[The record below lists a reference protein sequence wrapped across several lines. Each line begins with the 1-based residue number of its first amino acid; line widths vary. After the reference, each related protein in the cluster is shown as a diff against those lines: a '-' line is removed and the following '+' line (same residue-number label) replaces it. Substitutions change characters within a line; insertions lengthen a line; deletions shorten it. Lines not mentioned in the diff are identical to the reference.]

1 MTNEE
6 LTEKYIELD
15 ERVTRHT
22 EQIKTCFNQISD
34 LKTLVESMKDLVVA
48 VQLMARDQKDIG
60 KKVDGLAKDLA
71 EIKEKPSKRWDTVVT
86 VAITVVVTALVT
98 LVLTNVGLK

>member
-1 MTNEE
+1 MTIEE
-6 LTEKYIELD
+6 MTQKYIELD

-22 EQIKTCFNQISD
+22 EQLKTCFNQISD

-60 KKVDGLAKDLA
+60 RKVDGLVEDLE
-71 EIKEKPSKRWDTVVT
+71 EIKKKPGKHWDTAVT
-86 VAITVVVTALVT
+86 VAITVIVTAVVTLILADI
-98 LVLTNVGLK
+98 GLK